1 MPSISS
7 NTSPDNP
14 DKASNP
20 SDSTIV
26 AAGTDS
32 KAAKKQSCE
41 IPKTSSS
48 DEEEATLFAYS
59 TGMFVPK
66 KTKKLKVV
74 EKFRA
79 KAALYRPSVDEGGN
93 WSIIGGK
100 GSGGEVVIQMQV
112 DAKNK
117 DKYIPVVRFLTL
129 DGEAR
134 MNGRITRGL
143 PILRKSKLN
152 VLFKTVSSSSRG
164 GINAKTIFQTQF
176 EIEDDT
182 DDFVKLWC
190 ELAENGPTSLR
201 EENGKSKLATS
212 HTGAQ
217 AVHHDS
223 TNYRNTLTSFFD
235 GGTTAKAVL
244 CDSENSR
251 NDATSF
257 DGNTAADAVLRDS
270 TNDRNDATSFD
281 GKTTAKDALQDSS
294 NNDAASSDGD
304 ETEVEIDEE
313 YAPETQNWMAAFSGN
328 DEYL

>member
-7 NTSPDNP
+7 NTSSDNP

-201 EENGKSKLATS
+201 EEN
-212 HTGAQ
+212 
-217 AVHHDS
+217 
-223 TNYRNTLTSFFD
+223 
-235 GGTTAKAVL
+235 AVL

-257 DGNTAADAVLRDS
+257 DGNTA
-270 TNDRNDATSFD
+270 
-281 GKTTAKDALQDSS
+281 AKDALQDSS

-328 DEYL
+328 DGYL